1 MVYINQTVTLL
12 CRNNLSYTINFLF
25 FQGKQLRKNTIITI
39 YKITGGHLRPLP
51 VNGFTDYAKEGTIMY
66 KVVGYNTF
74 QNNYLNNN
82 VQNKKET
89 DRTAKTDTSKKTDET
104 KKTDKNMPKLSDKA
118 KALLQDLKKQYGN
131 MDFFVAEYETEEEAA
146 SYLSRGSKDYSVL
159 IDPEEL
165 ERMAEDEEVKK
176 QNLALLDEAV
186 GKLDTLKEELK
197 ETGKEDEVVSLG
209 VSIGKDGKVS
219 YFAELEKAGER
230 QKEFVDKIREDK
242 KEAAKEAAEKAAD
255 KGQDKYNYEHSK
267 RTTVYADSAEEL
279 LKKITDVN
287 WDEIKEQTSLPM
299 PGGHFDFSI

>member
-1 MVYINQTVTLL
+1 MN
-12 CRNNLSYTINFLF
+12 
-25 FQGKQLRKNTIITI
+25 
-39 YKITGGHLRPLP
+39 
-51 VNGFTDYAKEGTIMY
+51 
-66 KVVGYNTF
+66 KVMGYNTF
-74 QNNYLNNN
+74 QNNYFNNT

-89 DRTAKTDTSKKTDET
+89 DKSAKAGTAKKTADT
-104 KKTDKNMPKLSDKA
+104 KKTDKNTPQLSDKA

-165 ERMAEDEEVKK
+165 ERMAEDEDVKK

-186 GKLDTLKEELK
+186 GKLDDIKEELK
-197 ETGKEDEVVSLG
+197 ETGKEDEVVTLG
-209 VSIGKDGKVS
+209 VSIGTDGKVS

-242 KEAAKEAAEKAAD
+242 KEAAEKAAD
-255 KGQDKYNYEHSK
+255 KGQDKYNYDHSK

-279 LKKITDVN
+279 LKKITNVN

-299 PGGHFDFSI
+299 PGGHFDLSI